1 MESAWHIT
9 CSVLYFYR
17 NQCLVLYFYR
27 TKKIHTE
34 VPTRMVDDAAS
45 SPRHATS
52 ASRPSCPVR
61 PLDSHEDLRTVVG
74 PDASPPIASS
84 TSSLAPCLPK
94 LQRVIL
100 NADVS
105 LPLCCRCCLLPLSL
119 PACFLLLPT
128 SLSLKAGARI
138 PIAGSPRCPYYG
150 GRPRALR
157 PPAALNR
164 GKKTAADDDVDLA
177 RWHLLSPSPLYSSI
191 FPFSSCS
198 FSMDF

>member
-9 CSVLYFYR
+9 CSVLYFCR

-52 ASRPSCPVR
+52 ASRPLCPVR

-105 LPLCCRCCLLPLSL
+105 SLSPSLSAAAVASSLSPSLRASSSSPPLSL
-119 PACFLLLPT
+119 SRQGHAFPSLVLHAAPT
-128 SLSLKAGARI
+128 TVAGLE
-138 PIAGSPRCPYYG
+138 RCG
-150 GRPRALR
+150 LR
-157 PPAALNR
+157 R
-164 GKKTAADDDVDLA
+164 
-177 RWHLLSPSPLYSSI
+177 H
-191 FPFSSCS
+191 
-198 FSMDF
+198 